1 MPAMATDAELREK
14 LRKIEALHAGAGTPG
29 ERMAAAAALE
39 RIRAR
44 LRQQEQ
50 QRHHQQHQEQRARIP
65 PVEIRVSLADPW
77 SRQLFMALCRSYGL
91 APFRYPRQRRTTVM
105 VRVPRVAF
113 DRFLWPEFRE
123 LSAALTGRLNEV
135 TARMIRDEVMP
146 ARRRA

>member
-1 MPAMATDAELREK
+1 MATDAELREK

-50 QRHHQQHQEQRARIP
+50 QQRQQRQQEQRARLP

-77 SRQLFMALCRSYGL
+77 SRQLFMALCRRHGL

-105 VRVPRVAF
+105 VRVPQPVF
-113 DRFLWPEFRE
+113 DRILWPEFRE
-123 LSAALTGRLNEV
+123 LSAALAARLTEV